1 MIATIYDDDYYIMAG
16 GSCDI
21 LRMKMVVLEVSVVQS
36 LA

>member
-1 MIATIYDDDYYIMAG
+1 MIATIYDDDYCIMAA

-21 LRMKMVVLEVSVVQS
+21 LLMKMVVLEVSVVQS